1 MAKGARSHPTIHAL
15 SSLELLFEGN
25 LYTVFM
31 GVDKEPTQAALGMQE
46 FISRTEGSIVEL
58 R

>member
-1 MAKGARSHPTIHAL
+1 MIHAL
-15 SSLELLFEGN
+15 SSSELLFEGN